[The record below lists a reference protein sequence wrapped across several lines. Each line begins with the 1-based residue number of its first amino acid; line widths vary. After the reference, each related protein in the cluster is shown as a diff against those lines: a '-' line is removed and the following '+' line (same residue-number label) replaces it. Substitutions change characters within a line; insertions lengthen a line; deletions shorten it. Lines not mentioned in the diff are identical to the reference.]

1 MTPSTSLVPSSEWVA
16 VQAAPALRAFVDGY
30 VGYRLSGF
38 PAGLHRGLPSRHM
51 TFIVS
56 VGAPIDVVAQTNPR
70 QAPATYRC
78 TLGGLQER
86 HALIVDPGTQEGV
99 AIELTPLGT
108 RVRFG
113 MPARELWDT
122 SLELA
127 EVAGGVGDEL
137 WERLQ
142 VAEGWTARFAA
153 CDDVLTRLAV
163 HDPAATELEVCWDL
177 LAGSH
182 GTVPITTLAAESGYS
197 RQHLTRRFR
206 DEFGLSPKRAG
217 RVMRF
222 ERARRM
228 LAAPGAS
235 VGQVAARYGYADQS
249 HLTRDVTAFAGCT
262 PSELLLDHVPFVQ
275 DEVTVDG

>member
-1 MTPSTSLVPSSEWVA
+1 MTQSTSTVPSSEWVA
-16 VQAAPALRAFVDGY
+16 AQPGPSVRAFVDAY

-38 PAGLHRGLPSRHM
+38 APGLHRGLPSRHM

-56 VGAPIDVVAQTNPR
+56 IGAPIDVVAQTNPR
-70 QAPATYRC
+70 QAPDTYRC
-78 TLGGLQER
+78 TLGGLQDR
-86 HALIVDPGTQEGV
+86 HALIVDPGAQEGV
-99 AIELTPLGT
+99 AIELTPLGA
-108 RVRFG
+108 RVLFG

-122 SLELA
+122 SLELSD
-127 EVAGGVGDEL
+127 VAGGLGDEL

-142 VAEGWTARFAA
+142 VAAGWNERFAA

-163 HDPAATELEVCWDL
+163 HEPVAAELQVCWHL
-177 LAGSH
+177 LAASH
-182 GTVPITTLAAESGYS
+182 GTVPITTLAEETAYS

-228 LAAPGAS
+228 LATPGAT
-235 VGQVAARYGYADQS
+235 VGAVAAQCGYADQS
-249 HLTRDVTAFAGCT
+249 HLTRDVAAFAGCT
-262 PSELLLDHVPFVQ
+262 PTELLLDHVPFVQ